1 MSKETQK
8 EWNERSL
15 RPGLPSVMSLRWD
28 EERSQVATSA
38 LKEELLAA
46 MGNLEGRKL
55 LEIGC
60 GIGRLT
66 PFFQQSGADIVAV
79 DYSMGMLRRASGSI
93 PTIPFINATAAALPL
108 SSGSFDSSVAVT
120 VLQHIVD
127 PDEFENALAEI
138 QRVTRESIVICDEL
152 RLEAPE
158 RVSPFTLLRTID
170 MFEDLM
176 PDWRLAEE
184 KQFTCI
190 SDLYT
195 IMRWEK

>member
-8 EWNERSL
+8 EWNRRSL

-28 EERSQVATSA
+28 EERSQAATSA
-38 LKEELLAA
+38 LQEELLAV
-46 MGNLEGRKL
+46 MGNLEGKRL

-79 DYSMGMLRRASGSI
+79 DYSMGMLRRASGNI
-93 PTIPFINATAAALPL
+93 PTVPFINATAEALPL
-108 SSGSFDSSVAVT
+108 SSCAFDSSVAVT
-120 VLQHIVD
+120 VLQHIVE
-127 PDEFENALAEI
+127 PDEFKNAIAEI
-138 QRVTRESIVICDEL
+138 KRVTRDSIVICDEL

-158 RVSPFTLLRTID
+158 RVSPFTLLRTIE
-170 MFEDLM
+170 MFKDLM

-184 KQFTCI
+184 KQFACI

-195 IMRWEK
+195 IMRWER